1 MQSQNPNITYKYDKM
16 ISYLSVLIISSIS
29 FFMFSIFINNFMQIT
44 ISKDLYLTFHVFL
57 EIASAL
63 VALSIFIVLFFT
75 YDIFH
80 RKYSLILANTF
91 FITGVLDIFHMLT
104 YKGMYNLFPQSIQT
118 PTYFWIYSR
127 FVLGIGLFISYV
139 TKKNA
144 ITSVKKGYSLFIGTL
159 IVFFIFF
166 LSSIYVDYM
175 PKLIIPGSGLTNTKI
190 ISEYLITAIFVIDI
204 FLYIKRNKED
214 MNIAHTYML
223 AGLILG
229 VFAELC
235 FMMYINVYDTLNL
248 AGHILKIV
256 SYGYIF
262 RAVFVKNVR
271 RPYEKIFEQK
281 ELLTVDINDL
291 YVAMEEKTAEIFNQ
305 NKVLEGINDKL
316 NDDLNATSEIQQA
329 MFPKNEAIISDLRF
343 DAQVIPCEQLSG
355 DYINYF
361 NIGNDNVGFYIMDVS
376 GHGVAAAMLGVFAA
390 QSIGE
395 SMRKKHKGASA
406 FSPAAILNNFYSL
419 FNESSFPDE
428 LHIVM
433 LYGMYNKK
441 NNKIILSSAGLNCKP
456 ILVSQ
461 DGRASFVD
469 IQGGFPICKLG
480 DIFEPD
486 FIDYEIDLKMGE
498 KLILYTDGLTEMRK
512 NTREFWGADSFLAYI
527 QTIGK
532 EPSFIIKENIKTQVE
547 KNISKSEQEDD
558 ITFCIIEKLSM

>member
-175 PKLIIPGSGLTNTKI
+175 PKLIIPRSGLTNTKI